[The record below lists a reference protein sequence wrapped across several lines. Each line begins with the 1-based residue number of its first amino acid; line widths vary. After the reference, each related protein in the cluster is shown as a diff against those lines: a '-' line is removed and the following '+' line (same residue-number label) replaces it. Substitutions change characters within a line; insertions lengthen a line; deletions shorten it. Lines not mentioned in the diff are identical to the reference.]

1 MSDGSELSG
10 VDKLLLASIVD
21 LVESGQ
27 KLLQLPLHV
36 VVVSRGTS
44 RFTSLVGHVLSN
56 VCNDNSETYDD
67 Q

>member
-1 MSDGSELSG
+1 
-10 VDKLLLASIVD
+10 
-21 LVESGQ
+21 VESGQ

-56 VCNDNSETYDD
+56 VCNANSETYND